1 VSGNRPARREQFRV
15 LVLTKRQYMG
25 RDLIDDRYGRFREL
39 PLALAASGAGV
50 EGLCLSY
57 KSRPEGLHLD
67 ANEQASVPW
76 HCLNIRRLLPFGG
89 RGYRR
94 EVERIGAE
102 FQPDVIWAC
111 SDVPHAVLGVIAAR
125 KLATRLVIDLY
136 DNFESYP
143 MSRLPGVNR
152 ALRNAIRKADAV
164 TCVSAPLRDH
174 VRAAYGFAGRVEV
187 VENAIPS
194 GMFKA
199 KDKLRCRAELD
210 LPPGATLIGTA
221 GALSPTRG
229 LDLLL
234 QAFDRLSVERED
246 VHLVLAGALDPS
258 LRIPESDRIRYLGL
272 LPPEKVPSLLSAL
285 DLSVVCNRDSAFGRF
300 CFPQKLYESIACEV
314 PVLVAR
320 VGAMVELLEDHPENT
335 YEPDD
340 GDSLLR
346 GLRRLCDSPSVP
358 QLDVPSWASLSGK
371 LQELFAGLAAG
382 R

>member
-1 VSGNRPARREQFRV
+1 
-15 LVLTKRQYMG
+15 MG

-57 KSRPEGLHLD
+57 QSRPEGLHTD
-67 ANEQASVPW
+67 RNEQASVPW
-76 HCLNIRRLLPFGG
+76 HCLNVRRLFPVGG
-89 RGYRR
+89 RCYRR
-94 EVERIGAE
+94 EIERIGAD

-111 SDVPHAVLGVIAAR
+111 SDVPHAVLGTMAAS
-125 KLATRLVIDLY
+125 KLAARLVIDLY

-143 MSRLPGVNR
+143 LSRLPGVNR
-152 ALRNAIRKADAV
+152 ALGNAIRKADAV

-174 VRAAYGFAGRVEV
+174 VRDFYGFAGRVEV

-194 GMFKA
+194 GMFNA
-199 KDKLRCRAELD
+199 KDKLRCRAELG
-210 LPPGATLIGTA
+210 LPPAATLIGTA

-234 QAFDRLSVERED
+234 QAFDRLSRERED

-258 LRIPESDRIRYLGL
+258 LRIPQSDRIRYLGL
-272 LPPEKVPSLLSAL
+272 LPPEKVPTLLSGL

-314 PVLVAR
+314 PVLVAQ
-320 VGAMVELLEDHPENT
+320 VGAMVELLEAHPDNV

-340 GDSLLR
+340 VDSLLR

-358 QLDVPSWASLSGK
+358 RLDVPSWTSVSGK
-371 LQELFAGLAAG
+371 LQALFAGLVAG